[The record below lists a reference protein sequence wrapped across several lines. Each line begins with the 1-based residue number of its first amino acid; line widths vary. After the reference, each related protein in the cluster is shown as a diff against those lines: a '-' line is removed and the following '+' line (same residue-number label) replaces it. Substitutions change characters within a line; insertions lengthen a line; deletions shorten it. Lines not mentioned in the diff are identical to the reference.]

1 MPCSSTYCLSNTGY
15 PTFNNLYFSAGTYN
29 SQLYWSGETNGLFI
43 YYNTGSTQWCLSTV
57 LDGTCLLSGQSPCFN
72 PCPDLDD
79 VYFSIGACPTPTPT
93 PTLNCAN
100 LNFSAIFD
108 CDFETTPTPTVT
120 STTTLTPTPTPT
132 PTKVCNVVISATI
145 QSVTSTPT
153 PTPTMT
159 PTPSAQI
166 ARTCTF
172 EQSVVFNT
180 IDDSIVCP
188 YSYEFQSCYNGNFYW
203 TTKLLV
209 TPSNL
214 PLEVGQIYQAN
225 VITNEYP
232 NGIVMCI
239 GYRGV
244 NNNVIGI
251 NDITIISESYGI
263 IDGAD
268 CIFCQ
273 ESIVPDPTPTPTPT
287 TVPIPSECIDCGI
300 EGYAYN
306 KT

>member
-15 PTFNNLYFSAGTYN
+15 PTFDDLYFSAGTHN
-29 SQLYWSGETNGLFI
+29 SELYWTGQTNGLSI

-79 VYFSIGACPTPTPT
+79 VYFSSGACPTPTPT

-132 PTKVCNVVISATI
+132 PTKFCNVIISATI

-153 PTPTMT
+153 PTPTLT
-159 PTPSAQI
+159 PTPSAAI
-166 ARTCTF
+166 VRTCTF
-172 EQSVVFNT
+172 ESMVTFNT
-180 IDDSIVCP
+180 IDDSIICP
-188 YSYEFQSCYNGNFYW
+188 YSYQFQECYGTGKMLF
-203 TTKLLV
+203 TTNKII
-209 TPSNL
+209 TPSGNTITKF
-214 PLEVGQIYQAN
+214 EVYKAN
-225 VITNEYP
+225 V
-232 NGIVMCI
+232 NGEIICI
-239 GYRGV
+239 SYIGV
-244 NNNVIGI
+244 NNNTIGI
-251 NDITIISESYGI
+251 DNITLLDGPYGFL
-263 IDGAD
+263 DQGD
-268 CIFCQ
+268 CILCS
-273 ESIVPDPTPTPTPT
+273 ESIVPTPTPTPT
-287 TVPIPSECIDCGI
+287 PTPSGVPSECFDCGLG
-300 EGYAYN
+300 GYMYN

>member
-15 PTFNNLYFSAGTYN
+15 PTFDDLYFSAGTHN
-29 SQLYWSGETNGLFI
+29 SELYWTGQTNGLFI

-57 LDGTCLLSGQSPCFN
+57 LDGTCDLSGQSPCFN
-72 PCPDLDD
+72 SCPDLDD
-79 VYFSIGACPTPTPT
+79 VYFSSGACPTPTPT

-108 CDFETTPTPTVT
+108 CDFETTPTPTIT
-120 STTTLTPTPTPT
+120 STTTPTPTPTPT

-153 PTPTMT
+153 PTPTLT

-172 EQSVVFNT
+172 EQGVTFNT

-188 YSYEFQSCYNGNFYW
+188 YSYQFQSCYNGIMYY
-203 TTKLLV
+203 TTNQLI
-209 TPSNL
+209 TPGNI
-214 PLEVGQIYQAN
+214 PIEKFHVYQAN
-225 VITNEYP
+225 V
-232 NGIVMCI
+232 NGTVMCV
-239 GYRGV
+239 GYIGV
-244 NNNVIGI
+244 NNNTIGI
-251 NDITIISESYGI
+251 DDVSLLLGPYGFLDDGDCILCSESI
-263 IDGAD
+263 I
-268 CIFCQ
+268 
-273 ESIVPDPTPTPTPT
+273 PTPTPTPT
-287 TVPIPSECIDCGI
+287 PTASGIPSPCIDCGL
-300 EGYAYN
+300 EGYLYN

>member
-15 PTFNNLYFSAGTYN
+15 PTFNDLYFSAGTHN
-29 SQLYWSGETNGLFI
+29 SQLYWSGQTNGLFI

-57 LDGTCLLSGQSPCFN
+57 LDGSCLLSGQSPCFN

-132 PTKVCNVVISATI
+132 PTKICNVVISATI

-188 YSYEFQSCYNGNFYW
+188 YSYQFQSCYNGKMYY
-203 TTKLLV
+203 TTNQIV
-209 TPSNL
+209 TPGNIPIEKL
-214 PLEVGQIYQAN
+214 QVYQAN
-225 VITNEYP
+225 VISTDFP
-232 NGIVMCI
+232 NGMVMCVAYI
-239 GYRGV
+239 GV

-251 NDITIISESYGI
+251 DDVSLLLGPYGFLND
-263 IDGAD
+263 AD
-268 CIFCQ
+268 CILCS
-273 ESIVPDPTPTPTPT
+273 ESIIPTPTPTPT
-287 TVPIPSECIDCGI
+287 PTASGIPSPCIDCGL
-300 EGYAYN
+300 EGYLYN

>member
-15 PTFNNLYFSAGTYN
+15 PTFDDVYFSAGTHN
-29 SQLYWSGETNGLFI
+29 SELYWTGQTNGLFI

-79 VYFSIGACPTPTPT
+79 VYFSSGVCPTPTPT
-93 PTLNCAN
+93 PTEYCSS

-108 CDFETTPTPTVT
+108 CDVE
-120 STTTLTPTPTPT
+120 TPTPTPT
-132 PTKVCNVVISATI
+132 PTSTP
-145 QSVTSTPT
+145 TSTPT
-153 PTPTMT
+153 PTPTSPCNVVINATIQSVT
-159 PTPSAQI
+159 PTPTPTASPTPTPTPTI
-166 ARTCTF
+166 SRDCTF
-172 EQSVVFNT
+172 ERSVVFNT
-180 IDDSIVCP
+180 IDDNIVCP
-188 YSYEFQSCYNGNFYW
+188 YSYEFQSCYNGAFYW
-203 TTKLLV
+203 TTSLLF

-214 PLEVGQIYQAN
+214 PIEVDQIYQAN

-232 NGIVMCI
+232 NGILMCV
-239 GYRGV
+239 GYVGV
-244 NNNVIGI
+244 NNNVIGVT
-251 NDITIISESYGI
+251 DITIISESYGSLN
-263 IDGAD
+263 GAD

-287 TVPIPSECIDCGI
+287 PVPIPAECIDCEI
-300 EGYAYN
+300 EGYGYN

>member
-15 PTFNNLYFSAGTYN
+15 PTFDDVYFSAGTHN
-29 SQLYWSGETNGLFI
+29 SELYWTGQTDGLFI

-79 VYFSIGACPTPTPT
+79 VYFSSGVCPTPTPT
-93 PTLNCAN
+93 PTEYCSS

-108 CDFETTPTPTVT
+108 CDVE
-120 STTTLTPTPTPT
+120 TPTPTPT
-132 PTKVCNVVISATI
+132 PT
-145 QSVTSTPT
+145 STPT
-153 PTPTMT
+153 PTPTPTPTSPCNVVINAIIQSVT
-159 PTPSAQI
+159 PTPTPTASPTPTPTPTI
-166 ARTCTF
+166 SRDCTF
-172 EQSVVFNT
+172 ERSVVFNT
-180 IDDSIVCP
+180 IDDNIVCP
-188 YSYEFQSCYNGNFYW
+188 YSYEFQSCYNGAFYW
-203 TTKLLV
+203 TTSLLF

-214 PLEVGQIYQAN
+214 PIEVDQIYQAN

-232 NGIVMCI
+232 NGILMCV
-239 GYRGV
+239 GYVGV
-244 NNNVIGI
+244 NNNVIGVT
-251 NDITIISESYGI
+251 DITIISESYGSLN
-263 IDGAD
+263 GAD

-287 TVPIPSECIDCGI
+287 PVPIPAECIDCGI
-300 EGYAYN
+300 EGYGYN

>member
-15 PTFNNLYFSAGTYN
+15 PTFDDLYFSAGTHN
-29 SQLYWSGETNGLFI
+29 SQLYWTGQTNNLFI

-79 VYFSIGACPTPTPT
+79 VYFSSGACPTPTPT

-108 CDFETTPTPTVT
+108 CDFETTPTPTIT

-153 PTPTMT
+153 PTPTLT
-159 PTPSAQI
+159 PTPSAPI
-166 ARTCTF
+166 SRDCNF
-172 EQSVVFNT
+172 EGAVTFNT

-188 YSYEFQSCYNGNFYW
+188 YSYQYQDCYNGMMYY
-203 TTKLLV
+203 TTDQV
-209 TPSNL
+209 ITPTGNTITKF
-214 PLEVGQIYQAN
+214 EVYQAN
-225 VITNEYP
+225 VNNVIS
-232 NGIVMCI
+232 CI
-239 GYRGV
+239 SYVGV
-244 NNNVIGI
+244 NNNTIGI
-251 NDITIISESYGI
+251 DKIELLIGPYGFSNL
-263 IDGAD
+263 GD
-268 CIFCQ
+268 CIFCSQ
-273 ESIVPDPTPTPTPT
+273 SITPTPTPT
-287 TVPIPSECIDCGI
+287 MTPTPSGVPSECLDCGI